1 MLPAQRISRVVSGDV
16 FQYRSAIAY
25 GFAENTEVI
34 GRKPTGS
41 GNIAKTAHPSVRR
54 LEPDGSAKRRG
65 IPYRTG
71 VVGSD
76 GAKAKA
82 RGHRRSGAATGT
94 TGDSLPIP
102 GIMGGTIKRINSRSA
117 AGPFMHIGFAE
128 YDGSRFFQSFY
139 YGCIMVRYPLC

>member
-1 MLPAQRISRVVSGDV
+1 MFRTQRISRVVSGDV

-25 GFAENTEVI
+25 GFAEDTEVI
-34 GRKPTGS
+34 GRKPSGS
-41 GNIAKTAHPSVRR
+41 GNTAKTAHPSVRG

-76 GAKAKA
+76 RAEAKA
-82 RGHRRSGAATGT
+82 RGQRRSGAATGT
-94 TGDSLPIP
+94 TRDSLQIP
-102 GIMGGTIKRINSRSA
+102 GIMGGAIKGIDSRSA

-128 YDGSRFFQSFY
+128 YDGPRFFQSFY
-139 YGCIMVRYPLC
+139 YGRIMVRHPLC